1 MAISH
6 SDHVALMCPDCGSGF
21 QAEVWLILDAHEQPE
36 QVELLRHERLNYV
49 TCPHCGSGSA
59 AAAPLLLHDGMARR
73 VIFAA
78 TPGAAEYAWRE
89 QARALHTRLVASIP
103 VEQRRPYLEDVQIA
117 QDVPGLAHILRKM
130 ARQTGE
136 TSSRKLPGRDLATFL
151 PEQALSAPTQPRP
164 VVSEPVVTRQDQAE
178 TLLHAAIQA
187 LIAADSPGELRAV
200 VDTHPILLTSAAD
213 AAIAQLAEVAVE
225 QREYTQ
231 ARQFHRVR
239 LMLVDL
245 RAGDPVDLANYTAD
259 PHGEAA
265 PAARHASTTP
275 PVEVPAE
282 VYQALLQAQSSAALF
297 QAVQAYPLLL
307 EPWIDDALS
316 HSVNRALDEGNERLA
331 WTLEERRRLLGDLH
345 RAIGR
350 SDQDQ
355 PAGVP
360 SAALDPQ
367 VYEVVQALLDTD
379 DADALA
385 RLLIA
390 HPELLTGAAQAALE
404 HFASEARRRGDEE
417 LAAYASECRVMLQQ
431 IRAEWEG

>member
-6 SDHVALMCPDCGSGF
+6 RDQVALTCPHCGVGF

-36 QVELLRHERLNYV
+36 QVELLRHERLNHV

-89 QARALHTRLVASIP
+89 QARALHTRLVESIP
-103 VEQRRPYLEDVQIA
+103 IEQRRPYLEDVQIA

-136 TSSRKLPGRDLATFL
+136 TSSRKLPGRDIATFL
-151 PEQALSAPTQPRP
+151 PEQALAAPTQSRP
-164 VVSEPVVTRQDQAE
+164 VVSEPMITRQGADDDH
-178 TLLHAAIQA
+178 LHMAIQA
-187 LIAADSPGELRAV
+187 LIAADSPGEVHATV
-200 VDTHPILLTSAAD
+200 ETYPILLTPAAD
-213 AAIAQLAEVAVE
+213 AAIAQLADVAVE
-225 QREYTQ
+225 QREYTL

-245 RAGDPVDLANYTAD
+245 RAGDPVDPASYTAA
-259 PHGEAA
+259 PPVEAA
-265 PAARHASTTP
+265 LPAP
-275 PVEVPAE
+275 PTSAAPRVEVPAE
-282 VYQALLQAQSSAALF
+282 VYQALLQAQSSAALL

-355 PAGVP
+355 PADAH

-367 VYEVVQALLDTD
+367 VYEAVQALLDTD
-379 DADALA
+379 DADALV

-390 HPELLTGAAQAALE
+390 HPVLLTDDAQAALE
-404 HFASEARRRGDEE
+404 HLASEVRRRGDEE
-417 LAAYASECRVMLQQ
+417 LAAYVSECRVMLQQ
-431 IRAEWEG
+431 IRAEWEE